1 MRDKGKATCLR
12 LPSHIF
18 SLALLCLLSFLR
30 DKILFTFSPGWKRLS
45 HMSLKCEKVGG
56 RRRKKKD
63 PVHQIHTSLSSTF
76 IATQKVGI
84 IIPILQVTQLRLSEV
99 M

>member
-1 MRDKGKATCLR
+1 
-12 LPSHIF
+12 
-18 SLALLCLLSFLR
+18 
-30 DKILFTFSPGWKRLS
+30 
-45 HMSLKCEKVGG
+45 MSLKCEKVGG

-63 PVHQIHTSLSSTF
+63 PVHQIHMSLSSTF

-84 IIPILQVTQLRLSEV
+84 IIPILQVMQLRLSEV